1 MYSCDDNSLTYSR
14 ATTDMGHAL
23 GLVRKG
29 RDLRR
34 SENVPS
40 DELWSVDG
48 HASEEATIAA
58 TPDNNW
64 VRVLVTVLVFFLFS
78 FFFRFFR
85 FPIQKP
91 RPAGV
96 SHRLK

>member
-14 ATTDMGHAL
+14 ATTDTGHAL

-48 HASEEATIAA
+48 HASEETIAA